1 VKRPCVKMVEI
12 AAQIWAKRA
21 ELEWKKQK
29 NR

>member
-29 NR
+29 K